1 MNYVESYPSV
11 VSKPIQKWT
20 LTEIGKNSTVTT
32 TSLRSKCTKG
42 GAISVE
48 IRVTTRRLSPPI
60 DDEEEDRTSPQ
71 LRNDCDW
78 RWPEGLAPLLNLDAH
93 LSLRNWELKPGHV
106 APLRLVGTHLSVRHW
121 ALEGNQVQLIS
132 NATRYYYSASSWAS
146 HRYLLLDERTEYFEW
161 LCTVR
166 SRCFGLPPGLVSLG
180 GNSAFLSGYEAGSAV
195 GYLCVKWVRMLVKSP
210 QSCAFAMVPTLMVLT
225 PLVNNDPL
233 LVTHGIAAFHS

>member
-32 TSLRSKCTKG
+32 TSLRERMSDSCSKCTKG

-48 IRVTTRRLSPPI
+48 ICVTTRRLSPPI
-60 DDEEEDRTSPQ
+60 DDEEEDRTSLQ

-121 ALEGNQVQLIS
+121 ALEGNQVPLIS
-132 NATRYYYSASSWAS
+132 NATDTTTQLRLGLAIDTCFLMSA
-146 HRYLLLDERTEYFEW
+146 
-161 LCTVR
+161 R
-166 SRCFGLPPGLVSLG
+166 ST
-180 GNSAFLSGYEAGSAV
+180 LSGSAPFDHDASD
-195 GYLCVKWVRMLVKSP
+195 CHRAWSP
-210 QSCAFAMVPTLMVLT
+210 SAATL
-225 PLVNNDPL
+225 
-233 LVTHGIAAFHS
+233 HFSAAT

>member
-1 MNYVESYPSV
+1 MLTLVHQPWVPSPRFRRMNYVESYPSV

-32 TSLRSKCTKG
+32 TLRETRSDSCSKCTKG

-93 LSLRNWELKPGHV
+93 LSLRNWEVMLPHCG
-106 APLRLVGTHLSVRHW
+106 LSEH
-121 ALEGNQVQLIS
+121 
-132 NATRYYYSASSWAS
+132 T
-146 HRYLLLDERTEYFEW
+146 F
-161 LCTVR
+161 
-166 SRCFGLPPGLVSLG
+166 RC
-180 GNSAFLSGYEAGSAV
+180 
-195 GYLCVKWVRMLVKSP
+195 
-210 QSCAFAMVPTLMVLT
+210 
-225 PLVNNDPL
+225 
-233 LVTHGIAAFHS
+233 GIGRWKEIKFS